1 MDDPIVKEI
10 VNKLYGEKVEEFNWG
25 EYYKD
30 RQVAALQKTIELP
43 YYLCT
48 PYSKFKGGFEN
59 AYQMAAEMLM
69 FLERNKLF
77 VFCPIVHSHTAV
89 KYAPDLHTH
98 EFWLDIDFKF
108 IRISRGLIVCTMEG
122 WKESYGIQQEIKYA
136 ETLGLPVYYTSFMEL
151 PEFEPRRNA

>member
-1 MDDPIVKEI
+1 MVSTKDFD
-10 VNKLYGEKVEEFNWG
+10 WG
-25 EYYKD
+25 EYYTLRTAFGEPMYKVADDKD
-30 RQVAALQKTIELP
+30 KFF
-43 YYLCT
+43 YLAS
-48 PYSKFKGGFEN
+48 PYSKFKGGYEE

-98 EFWLDIDFKF
+98 EFWLDVDFKF

-122 WKESYGIQQEIKYA
+122 WEESYGIAEEIKYA
-136 ETLGLPVYYTSFMEL
+136 ETLGLPVYYTSFMGL
-151 PEFEPRRNA
+151 P